1 MFLIGLIEVSQVLPM
16 SRTWCLLQ
24 EVDCAYRI
32 LKKEGSRQGGELGRV
47 VPVILCPLE
56 GGSAS
61 VSTEEPNSKRSRK
74 IFLATPRE
82 DDMWWPAESVSFV
95 VDTGVQKKMV
105 NYGQLP
111 QHTL

>member
-1 MFLIGLIEVSQVLPM
+1 M

-47 VPVILCPLE
+47 VPVILCPPE
-56 GGSAS
+56 GGSPS
-61 VSTEEPNSKRSRK
+61 VPTEEPNSKRSRK

-82 DDMWWPAESVSFV
+82 EDMWWPAESVSFV

-105 NYGQLP
+105 NCGQLP
-111 QHTL
+111 QRSL